1 VFNVACFVR
10 KTDNRIPYTCSKVH
24 KYDINDTTQTT
35 RTSYVRASVLFNCG
49 RCAYYHVHCTMINT
63 QMFIYRKRV
72 TVYTFI
78 LGRSAGSA
86 IGVFY
91 EYTYIACIRC
101 TPYVIKRKLY
111 IPLVNDAVHSVI
123 YVSKKFGI

>member
-1 VFNVACFVR
+1 M
-10 KTDNRIPYTCSKVH
+10 TL
-24 KYDINDTTQTT
+24 TTQRKLPVRVT
-35 RTSYVRASVLFNCG
+35 YVHLYFSIVEVR
-49 RCAYYHVHCTMINT
+49 AYYHVHCTMINT

-72 TVYTFI
+72 TVYTSI